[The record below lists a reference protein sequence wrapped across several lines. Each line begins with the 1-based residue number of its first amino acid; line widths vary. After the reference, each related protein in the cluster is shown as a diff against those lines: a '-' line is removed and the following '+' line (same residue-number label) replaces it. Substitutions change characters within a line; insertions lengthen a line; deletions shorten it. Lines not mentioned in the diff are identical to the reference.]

1 MAAVAL
7 SSVLCMSACRRAPM
21 HDRIVVIPRFSSDA
35 RWLSEHVGIGEATAR
50 AKLDVYW
57 NGPSDEANI
66 QEQTELA
73 ERAIHGDAYGII
85 IEPSTSFTMNRAI
98 REALAHRIPVVV
110 LGEPVDIASSPRLS
124 FVLSD
129 IPEAGKLIAGRLDTI
144 LHGHGEV
151 AIFGLDPQTPG
162 NVERS
167 DAIEA
172 ALRQSAPDIHIVEK
186 MVGSFSIGSSELVAE
201 RVIQERPELKAIVA
215 LTPREGY
222 SAAAAVHALD
232 AEERVRVIA
241 CDQTLEVLMLLRQGA
256 MDSILI
262 QNMRGMGSAAVNN
275 IIAEHHHH
283 PVTSPVY
290 FKPSLVTRENID
302 DERIQQLLLMHRSQP

>member
-1 MAAVAL
+1 
-7 SSVLCMSACRRAPM
+7 MSACRRAPM
-21 HDRIVVIPRFSSDA
+21 HNRIVVIPRFSSDA

-50 AKLDVYW
+50 AKLNVYW
-57 NGPSDEANI
+57 NGPSDEANL

-73 ERAIHGDAYGII
+73 ERAIQGNAYGII

-98 REALAHRIPVVV
+98 REALAHSIPVVV
-110 LGEPVDIASSPRLS
+110 LGEPIDITPSPRLS

-129 IPEAGKLIAGRLDTI
+129 ISEAGRLIASRLDAI
-144 LHGHGEV
+144 LHGHGEI
-151 AIFGLDPQTPG
+151 AIFGLAPQTPG

-172 ALRQSAPDIHIVEK
+172 ALQQNAPEIHVVEK

-201 RVIQERPELKAIVA
+201 RVIQEHPELKAIVA

-222 SAAAAVHALD
+222 SAAAAVHALHVED
-232 AEERVRVIA
+232 RVRIIA

-256 MDSILI
+256 IDAILI
-262 QNMRGMGSAAVNN
+262 QNMRGMGSAAVDN
-275 IIAEHHHH
+275 IIAEHHHR
-283 PVTSPVY
+283 PVSSPVY
-290 FKPSLVTRENID
+290 FKPSLITRQNIG